1 MKIIRTFLWA
11 MAALVAVISFTG
23 CVAIPPLVNVHHS
36 DSGAKSRLDDL
47 ERRVRVLEQ
56 KLDEQ

>member
-47 ERRVRVLEQ
+47 ERRVG
-56 KLDEQ
+56 